1 MWREKRHM
9 RKFWRVRLA
18 AAVVAFALSIW
29 VAFGASMWVL
39 TVSLVLLGLMMFPFM
54 RSDQRVEAEWKAR
67 QAARRAADAEQ

>member
-18 AAVVAFALSIW
+18 VALVALALSIA
-29 VAFGASMWVL
+29 VAFGGSMWLL
-39 TVSLVLLGLMMFPFM
+39 TISLVLLALMMFPLL

-67 QAARRAADAEQ
+67 QTTRQCAGEQ

>member
-18 AAVVAFALSIW
+18 AALVALALSIVVAF
-29 VAFGASMWVL
+29 GGSMWLL
-39 TVSLVLLGLMMFPFM
+39 TVSLVLLGLMMLPFM

-67 QAARRAADAEQ
+67 QAARRSADPDH